1 MKLAVL
7 IENPAWKLV
16 QALTTLVDPN
26 NGMILVK
33 DWYKEIKA
41 LTEEEIKIIENEPF
55 DEESFKKEYDIKK
68 FVNNISG
75 KDIKKALV
83 SQPTCNI
90 TGLISGYTGEG
101 AKTIIP
107 SKATAKIDFR
117 LVPDMN
123 PKIQLKN

>member
-1 MKLAVL
+1 
-7 IENPAWKLV
+7 
-16 QALTTLVDPN
+16 
-26 NGMILVK
+26 MILVK

-90 TGLISGYTGEG
+90 SGLISGYTGEG

-123 PKIQLKN
+123 PKIQFEKLKKHLEENGFGDIQITLV